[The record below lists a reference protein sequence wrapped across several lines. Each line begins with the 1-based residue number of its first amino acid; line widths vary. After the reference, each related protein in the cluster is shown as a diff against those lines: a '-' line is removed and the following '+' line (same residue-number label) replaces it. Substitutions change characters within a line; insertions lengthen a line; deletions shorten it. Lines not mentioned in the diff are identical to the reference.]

1 VTSAMKQQPSKK
13 FSEHYLSPIRA
24 GLRAGI
30 TGQMLAD
37 EYLKITG
44 QKIAKSVVYR
54 WLCNKGDPVEPLLG
68 SGLALKAAFE
78 RLNGSRNGKSSHS
91 PTTRTQN

>member
-1 VTSAMKQQPSKK
+1 MKQQPSKK
-13 FSEHYLSPIRA
+13 FSESYLSPIRA
-24 GLRAGI
+24 GLKAGI

-37 EYLKITG
+37 EYLRLTG

-78 RLNGSRNGKSSHS
+78 RLKKKRSK
-91 PTTRTQN
+91 

>member
-1 VTSAMKQQPSKK
+1 MKQQPSKK
-13 FSEHYLSPIRA
+13 FSESYLSSIRA
-24 GLRAGI
+24 GLKTGI

-78 RLNGSRNGKSSHS
+78 RLKARKAAK
-91 PTTRTQN
+91 

>member
-1 VTSAMKQQPSKK
+1 MKQQPSKK
-13 FSEHYLSPIRA
+13 LSESYLSPIRA
-24 GLRAGI
+24 GLKAGI

-37 EYLKITG
+37 EYFEITG

-68 SGLALKAAFE
+68 SGLALKAAYE
-78 RLNGSRNGKSSHS
+78 RLKKRK
-91 PTTRTQN
+91 TV

>member
-1 VTSAMKQQPSKK
+1 MKKQPSKK
-13 FSEHYLSPIRA
+13 FSESYLSPIRA
-24 GLRAGI
+24 GLKAGI

-37 EYLKITG
+37 EYTVITG
-44 QKIAKSVVYR
+44 QKIGKSVVYR

-78 RLNGSRNGKSSHS
+78 RLKKKRSK
-91 PTTRTQN
+91 

>member
-1 VTSAMKQQPSKK
+1 MKKQSSKK

-24 GLRAGI
+24 GLKAGI

-54 WLCNKGDPVEPLLG
+54 WLCNKGEPVEPLLG

-78 RLNGSRNGKSSHS
+78 RLKARRVAK
-91 PTTRTQN
+91 

>member
-1 VTSAMKQQPSKK
+1 MKQQPSKK
-13 FSEHYLSPIRA
+13 FSESYLSSIRA
-24 GLRAGI
+24 GLKAGI

-68 SGLALKAAFE
+68 SGLALRAAFE
-78 RLNGSRNGKSSHS
+78 RLKRKGSK
-91 PTTRTQN
+91 